1 MPMAFPTP
9 HTQIDPTSF
18 NKNPCTVIV
27 VEIGFYT
34 DLGRETKLEA
44 KTKKYSPLIAALKRH

>member
-1 MPMAFPTP
+1 MAFPNP